1 MFLIHLCISNKVYF
15 AWTIPC
21 LENMAEISN
30 YGQEFELSIGERIF
44 SHFFFA
50 LQLGIE
56 ISFPVVTLNI
66 CVSWLPILINQWMHT
81 SVVHIGYE
89 EPSNTRNTYVSR

>member
-1 MFLIHLCISNKVYF
+1 MVVVEYKYRYVETYTFLIHLCISNKVYF

-44 SHFFFA
+44 SHFF
-50 LQLGIE
+50 LLC
-56 ISFPVVTLNI
+56 N
-66 CVSWLPILINQWMHT
+66 
-81 SVVHIGYE
+81 
-89 EPSNTRNTYVSR
+89 